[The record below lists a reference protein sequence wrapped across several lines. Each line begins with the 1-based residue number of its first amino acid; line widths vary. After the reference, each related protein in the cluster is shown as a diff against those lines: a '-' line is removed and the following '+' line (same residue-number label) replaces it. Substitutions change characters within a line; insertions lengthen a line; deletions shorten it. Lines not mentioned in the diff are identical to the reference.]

1 MMARGP
7 GGPGRP
13 PARGFGGGP
22 GGFGGML
29 PAQKTKDLGRTLRQ
43 LLWRLRPERMRIGVS
58 AALALAYVA
67 LSVIGPKIIGNATNV
82 IFNGVIGKSL
92 PPGLTKQQA
101 VAALRAHGHGQIAD
115 LVAGANVVPGHGID
129 FTQLGQIL
137 AVAALVYIFASV
149 FSWLLAY
156 IMAGVAQRTVFG
168 LRRDVEDKMARL
180 PLKYF
185 DSHPHGD
192 LLSRVTNDIDNITTT
207 LQQGLSQ
214 LLTSVLTIAGVLAIM
229 VWISPLLAVVALITV
244 PLSII
249 VTLLIARQSQT
260 QFAAQWARTGA
271 LNGHVEQTHTGH
283 ALVQVFGRREKAI
296 EEFNEQ
302 NQALYD
308 ASFRAQFLSGIIQP
322 AMAFLGNVNYV
333 VIAAVGGYRV
343 ATGTMTLGDVQA
355 FIQYS
360 RQFTMPITQLASQL
374 NLLQS
379 GLASAERVF
388 EFLDAAEEA
397 PDKLVSPPWVAAGSA
412 PVGEGQESSAFPP
425 LLGEGQG
432 GGAVTLEHVFFRYE
446 PEKPLI
452 VDFTLEARPGQT
464 IAIVGPTGAGK
475 TTIVNLL
482 MRFYE
487 IDAGRICLDGV
498 NAKDMRR
505 EDVRRVFGMVL
516 QDTWLFTG
524 TIRDNIAYGKPGASK
539 DEIDAAAQAAHVD
552 QFVRTLPDGY
562 DTMLNDDASNI
573 SAGQKQL
580 LTIARAFLAD
590 PTILILDEAT
600 SNVDTRTEVLIQQA
614 MARLRQGRTSF
625 VIAHR
630 LSTIRNADSIVVID
644 QGRIVEQGTHAEL
657 LRRHGFYYT
666 LYNSQFTDAL
676 AEAS

>member
-1 MMARGP
+1 MMARGA
-7 GGPGRP
+7 GGPGGRP
-13 PARGFGGGP
+13 PAGRGFGGGM
-22 GGFGGML
+22 GGML
-29 PAQKTKDLGRTLRQ
+29 PAQKTRDLRKTLRQ
-43 LLWRLRPERMRIGVS
+43 LLARLRPERMPIAVS
-58 AALALAYVA
+58 VILALAYVA

-82 IFNGVIGKSL
+82 IFNGVIGKAL
-92 PPGLTKQQA
+92 PAGLTKQQA
-101 VAALRAHGHGQIAD
+101 VAQLRAHGKGQIAD
-115 LVAGANVVPGHGID
+115 LVSGANVVPGHGID
-129 FTQLGQIL
+129 FTMLGQIL
-137 AVAALVYIFASV
+137 ALAALVYIFASL

-168 LRRDVEDKMARL
+168 LRRDVEDKLARL

-185 DSHPHGD
+185 DSHAHGD

-214 LLTSVLTIAGVLAIM
+214 LLTSILTIAGVLVIM
-229 VWISPLLAVVALITV
+229 VWISPLLAVVALVTV
-244 PLSII
+244 PLSIV
-249 VTLLIARQSQT
+249 VTLLIARRSQT
-260 QFAAQWARTGA
+260 QFAAQWARTGT
-271 LNGHVEQTHTGH
+271 LNGHVEQMHTGH
-283 ALVQVFGRREKAI
+283 ALVQVFGQRKKAI
-296 EEFNEQ
+296 DDFDQQ
-302 NQALYD
+302 NQALYE
-308 ASFRAQFLSGIIQP
+308 ASFRAQFLSGIIFP
-322 AMAFLGNVNYV
+322 AMAFIGNLNYV
-333 VIAAVGGYRV
+333 VIAAVGGFRV

-388 EFLDAAEEA
+388 EFLAAEEEV
-397 PDKLVSPPWVAAGSA
+397 PDHARAALGQPAGEVA
-412 PVGEGQESSAFPP
+412 
-425 LLGEGQG
+425 
-432 GGAVTLEHVFFRYE
+432 LEHVSFRYE

-452 VDFTLEARPGQT
+452 TDFNLEAQPGQT

-487 IDAGRICLDGV
+487 IDEGRICLDGI
-498 NAKDMRR
+498 NAADLRR

-524 TIRDNIAYGKPGASK
+524 TIRDNIAYGKVGATSE
-539 DEIDAAAQAAHVD
+539 EILAAAQAAHVD

-562 DTMLNDDASNI
+562 DTVLNDDASNI

-614 MARLRQGRTSF
+614 MAQLRQGRTSF

-630 LSTIRNADSIVVID
+630 LSTIRNADSIVVMD
-644 QGRIVEQGTHAEL
+644 QGRIVEQGTHEDL
-657 LRRHGFYYT
+657 LRRHGFYDR